1 LNHRLDRFELKFI
14 LSAEQ
19 RKRLLP
25 DLLPHLRADENA
37 VTGAHYPIVSV
48 YYDNAERECYWDNL
62 NGVQSRRKLRVRLYG
77 SRDGTSPPT
86 CFAEVKHKL
95 EGRNVKRRARLS
107 VEEALAVAAGEPMPA
122 ALSPGDQRTVE
133 EIHALVRERR
143 LEPCVC
149 LRYDRHAYAG
159 IDPGA
164 DLRITFDTGIAYRFE
179 RLTPVPDDRDF
190 SSYLHAE
197 GASVMEVKVT
207 GAVPYW
213 LTRLLGE
220 TGCVMRGH
228 SKYCR
233 ALEAGD
239 PVLREQ
245 RGRVLRAA

>member
-19 RKRLLP
+19 RARLMP

-37 VTGAHYPIVSV
+37 VTGAHYPIVSI
-48 YYDNAERECYWDNL
+48 YYDNAERDCYWDNL
-62 NGVQSRRKLRVRLYG
+62 NGVRSRRKLRVRLYG
-77 SRDGTSPPT
+77 SQCGTTPPT
-86 CFAEVKHKL
+86 CFAEVKHKV

-107 VEEALAVAAGEPMPA
+107 IDEALAVAAGEHRPA
-122 ALSPGDQRTVE
+122 GLSEAEYRTVE
-133 EIHALVRERR
+133 EIHALVRLRA
-143 LEPCVC
+143 LQPCVC
-149 LRYDRHAYAG
+149 LRYDRHAYSGVDQA
-159 IDPGA
+159 A

-190 SSYLHAE
+190 VHYLHPD

-220 TGCVMRGH
+220 AGCIMQGH

-233 ALEAGD
+233 IMEAGD
-239 PVLREQ
+239 PVLRAQ
-245 RGRVLRAA
+245 RGRIARAA

>member
-1 LNHRLDRFELKFI
+1 MNHRLDRFELKFI
-14 LSAEQ
+14 LSLEQ
-19 RKRLLP
+19 RERLLP
-25 DLLPHLRADENA
+25 ELLPHLRADENA

-48 YYDNAERECYWDNL
+48 YYDNAERDCYWENL
-62 NGVQSRRKLRVRLYG
+62 NGAKSRRKLRVRLYG
-77 SRDGTSPPT
+77 SQCGTQPPT
-86 CFAEVKHKL
+86 CFAEVKHKV

-107 VEEALAVAAGEPMPA
+107 IEEALAVAAGEPLLKKLA
-122 ALSPGDQRTVE
+122 PGEERTIE
-133 EIHALVRERR
+133 EIHTLVRQRA
-143 LEPCVC
+143 LQPCVC

-159 IDPGA
+159 IEPGA

-190 SSYLHAE
+190 TDYLHPE

-220 TGCVMRGH
+220 LRCQLQSH
-228 SKYCR
+228 SKFCR

-239 PVLREQ
+239 PVLHALR
-245 RGRVLRAA
+245 RRLARAA